1 MDSGVGGLSV
11 YQHIR
16 ERLPGWPTV
25 YLADSAGFPYGPK
38 SEPEILDRV
47 VSLVQS
53 AYECYRPALVVVA
66 CNTASTLVLPALR
79 ERLPIPIVGVVP
91 AIKTAAAIS
100 RTRTIGLL
108 ATPGTIA
115 REYTAQLIGSFA
127 PDCRII
133 RVGSRE
139 LVDLAEAKVRGRD
152 PDLEALRTVLAP
164 FFIEPPVIETSQVD
178 AIVLGCTHFPLLTE
192 ALRQAAPV
200 PVQWVD
206 SGEAI
211 ARRVEHL
218 LCDRSIPAEPF
229 VPSHLALCTQWYDD
243 AMIKGIQAFG
253 FDRVELFS
261 PNELPASE

>member
-1 MDSGVGGLSV
+1 SV

-16 ERLPGWPTV
+16 ERLTGWPTI

-38 SEPEILDRV
+38 SEAEILNRV

-53 AYECYRPALVVVA
+53 AYERYRPALVVVA

-79 ERLPIPIVGVVP
+79 ERLPVPIVGVVP
-91 AIKTAAAIS
+91 AIKTAAAVS
-100 RTRTIGLL
+100 KTRTIGLL

-139 LVDLAEAKVRGRD
+139 LVDLAEANVRGLAPD
-152 PDLEALRTVLAP
+152 PEALRTILKP
-164 FFIEPPVIETSQVD
+164 FFIDDLQVD

-192 ALRQAAPV
+192 ALRLAAPV

-218 LCDRSIPAEPF
+218 LRDRIVPLQPVAPA
-229 VPSHLALCTQWYDD
+229 HIALCTQWYDD
-243 AMIKGIQAFG
+243 AMIRGVQAFG
-253 FDRVELFS
+253 FDRVE
-261 PNELPASE
+261 

>member
-1 MDSGVGGLSV
+1 MGGLSV

-16 ERLPGWPTV
+16 ERLAGWPTV

-38 SEPEILDRV
+38 SELEILERV
-47 VSLVQS
+47 VSLVQL
-53 AYECYRPALVVVA
+53 AYERYRPALVVVA

-79 ERLPIPIVGVVP
+79 ERLPVPVVGVVP

-139 LVDLAEAKVRGRD
+139 LVDLAEAQVRGQA
-152 PDLEALRTVLAP
+152 PDLEALRAILAP
-164 FFIEPPVIETSQVD
+164 FFGTASSIETAQVD

-206 SGEAI
+206 SGAAI

-218 LCDRSIPAEPF
+218 LGGRGKSGELF
-229 VPSHLALCTQWYDD
+229 VPVHLALCTQWYDD
-243 AMIKGIQAFG
+243 AMIQGVQAFG

-261 PNELPASE
+261 PNESRSA